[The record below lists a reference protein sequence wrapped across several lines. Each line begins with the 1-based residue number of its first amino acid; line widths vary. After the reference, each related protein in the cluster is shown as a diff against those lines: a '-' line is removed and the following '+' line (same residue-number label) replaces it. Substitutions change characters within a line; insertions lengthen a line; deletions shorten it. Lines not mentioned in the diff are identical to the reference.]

1 MDGVRPIKQ
10 HDNIMTYLHVMY
22 LGTCRYI
29 MYNIVHVDLAHAVG
43 TWQWAQELPW
53 PKAPGPAQPPSPE

>member
-1 MDGVRPIKQ
+1 VDGVRPIKQ

-43 TWQWAQELPW
+43 TWQWAQ
-53 PKAPGPAQPPSPE
+53 GPRPRPAAQPRVIE